1 MVLLN
6 SLLALLAAWL
16 MGAAFG
22 GGSSVSI
29 LTALVLG
36 FCAFTVLRVGRGGRT
51 KGGQGGGGAM
61 EEKGDRRG
69 GQEGGAGGLNTTL
82 GIGIFP

>member
-36 FCAFTVLRVGRGGRT
+36 FCAFTVLRVGVGRERRAAREGGETWDRKGGR
-51 KGGQGGGGAM
+51 
-61 EEKGDRRG
+61 
-69 GQEGGAGGLNTTL
+69 EGGLGG
-82 GIGIFP
+82 